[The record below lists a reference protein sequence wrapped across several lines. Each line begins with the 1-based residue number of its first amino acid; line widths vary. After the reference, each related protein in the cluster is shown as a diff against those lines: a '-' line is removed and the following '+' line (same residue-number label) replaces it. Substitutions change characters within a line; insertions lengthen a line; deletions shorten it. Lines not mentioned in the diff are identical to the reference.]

1 MRKKKDME
9 MTLVELKK
17 QDELQEEI
25 ERKNEYLEQLTIKS
39 KKIGDK
45 VKAMKKFEDFLEK
58 VMNQNPDEFT
68 ELQSIVTRYDS
79 LLEKNI
85 ELHKTQKSTTIA
97 LDRKTKEL
105 VQYQKD
111 METEMISINNKM
123 SGQQQNLEF
132 IDS

>member
-9 MTLVELKK
+9 LTLVELKK

-25 ERKNEYLEQLTIKS
+25 ERKTEYLEQLKIKS
-39 KKIGDK
+39 NKIYSK
-45 VKAMKKFEDFLEK
+45 VKGMKKFEDFLEK

-85 ELHKTQKSTTIA
+85 ELHKT
-97 LDRKTKEL
+97 
-105 VQYQKD
+105 
-111 METEMISINNKM
+111 
-123 SGQQQNLEF
+123 
-132 IDS
+132 

>member
-1 MRKKKDME
+1 